1 MCLYNLLFHESRG
14 ARFVNVDFVSFTVF
28 IFRGMHRDLKKK
40 RLSYLATYIRYF
52 ISYAHTETSR
62 EFNKFQRIL
71 RESCGILEIHD
82 REECKRTVMTP
93 DSNDFTVL
101 QNCSRFIFCCL
112 FGVMFKVTHTYADTA
127 TTDEG
132 T

>member
-40 RLSYLATYIRYF
+40 DRRISRCTFVILFPTRMLKRLVNLINFRGF
-52 ISYAHTETSR
+52 
-62 EFNKFQRIL
+62 L
-71 RESCGILEIHD
+71 ESCGILEIHD

-93 DSNDFTVL
+93 NSNDFIML
-101 QNCSRFIFCCL
+101 QNCSRFIFCCP
-112 FGVMFKVTHTYADTA
+112 FGAMFKVTHTYTDTA
-127 TTDEG
+127 ATDGG